1 MNFTSDATK
10 EQLITVETT
19 NRSMPTL
26 RGVDLNL
33 LTVFDAVMQEQNITR
48 AAKLLNMSQP
58 AVSNAVSR
66 LKIMFKDDL
75 FLRYGRGIQPTQRA
89 KQIFGPIRQ
98 ALQLVKNEL
107 PDTEFIPQFS
117 TRQFSVAIGQPND
130 VRLVGKVLRH
140 IQDLA
145 PNVELLIQT
154 ATASDIE
161 QKLRIQEVDFVID
174 FSKPASDEYRSIEL
188 FTDQLVV
195 LAAKDHPRVQDSLT
209 LAQLQFEKHAQLT
222 RQNGIQ
228 SFTQAAYAEIDCKA
242 AYWGLTITNLGYV
255 VSESELLTIV
265 PMWVA
270 SAMSEVN
277 PNLNI
282 LELPLNN
289 RQITTYLSW
298 HETAQQSSAHSWLKE
313 QIVSI
318 AKSKQLN

>member
-1 MNFTSDATK
+1 
-10 EQLITVETT
+10 
-19 NRSMPTL
+19 
-26 RGVDLNL
+26 
-33 LTVFDAVMQEQNITR
+33 
-48 AAKLLNMSQP
+48 
-58 AVSNAVSR
+58 
-66 LKIMFKDDL
+66 MFKDDL

-174 FSKPASDEYRSIEL
+174 FSKLASDEYRSIEL

-222 RQNGIQ
+222 KQNGIQ

-255 VSESELLTIV
+255 VSDSDLLTIV